1 MTETELKPNLDEN
14 DDVTAN
20 RDVHLSRDFVQSVH
34 DAVRENDDKAV
45 HDLVD
50 KLHAADLADL
60 LEGLSSGYRKNL
72 ITMLGGTLDP
82 EVLHELEGLA
92 QDEIY
97 ESIPNEQI
105 ALAVSEM
112 DTDDAVYV
120 LEELDADDQQEV
132 LKALHVDDRAAIK
145 EGLAYPDESAGRL
158 MQRDLV
164 ALPEF
169 WTVGQAI
176 DFLRDSKE
184 EIADTFYEIFV
195 VDPSYKPIG
204 TMHLSTLLRAGRP
217 KKLGDLMMREQ
228 HLIKAFEDQED
239 VAYYFAKYHLI
250 SAAVVNESGRLVGM
264 ITVDDVV
271 DVIEEE
277 VEEDI
282 MALAGVRESGL
293 NESILDMTKSRF
305 VWLFVNL
312 LTAVLAS
319 TVISLFDATIEQ
331 MVTLAVLMPIVASM
345 GGNAGTQ
352 TMTVAVRA
360 IATKELNINNAW
372 RTLNRE
378 FMVSVLN
385 GSMLAIVAGFVVW
398 LWFDNTTLSLVFAA
412 AMIFNLIIAALS
424 GLLVPISLDKFG
436 VDPAISSSV
445 FVTTITDVVGFF
457 AFLGLAAIILL

>member
-1 MTETELKPNLDEN
+1 MDDAEFDLPLNDEN
-14 DDVTAN
+14 AAPVV
-20 RDVHLSRDFVQSVH
+20 RDVHTSRDFVQSVL
-34 DAVRENDDKAV
+34 DAIKQNDTGSV
-45 HDLVD
+45 HVLVD
-50 KLHAADLADL
+50 TLHAADLADL
-60 LEGLSSGYRKNL
+60 LEGLSSGYRKKL
-72 ITMLGGTLDP
+72 IAMLGGSLDP

-97 ESIPNEQI
+97 ETIPNKQI
-105 ALAVSEM
+105 AQAVSDM
-112 DTDDAVYV
+112 DTDDAIYV
-120 LEELDADDQQEV
+120 LEELDEDDQQEI
-132 LKALHVDDRAAIK
+132 LKTLQADDRAAIE
-145 EGLAYPDESAGRL
+145 EGLSYPDESAGRL

-169 WTVGQAI
+169 WSVGQAI
-176 DFLRDSKE
+176 DYLRDSKE
-184 EIADTFYEIFV
+184 KIADIFYEIFI
-195 VDPSYKPIG
+195 VDPAYRPVGSLG
-204 TMHLSTLLRAGRP
+204 LSTLLRSQRSQNI
-217 KKLGDLMMREQ
+217 GDLMKRKQ
-228 HLIKAFEDQED
+228 HLIKAMEDQED

-250 SAAVVNESGRLVGM
+250 SAAVINEAGRLVGM

-282 MALAGVRESGL
+282 MALAGVHESGL
-293 NESILDMTKSRF
+293 NESIIAMTRSRF

-319 TVISLFDATIEQ
+319 TVISLFDASIEQ
-331 MVTLAVLMPIVASM
+331 MVALAVLMPIVASM

-360 IATKELNINNAW
+360 IATRELNANNTW

-385 GSMLAIVAGFVVW
+385 GSALAIVAGLVVW
-398 LWFDNTTLSLVFAA
+398 IWFGNATLSLVFAS
-412 AMIFNLIIAALS
+412 AMIFNLIVAALS
-424 GLLVPISLDKFG
+424 GLLVPVTLERIG

>member
-1 MTETELKPNLDEN
+1 MTDNEVMPALIEDAVDAP
-14 DDVTAN
+14 V
-20 RDVHLSRDFVQSVH
+20 RDVHLSREFVLSVH
-34 DAVRENDDKAV
+34 DAVREKDDKAV

-50 KLHAADLADL
+50 GLHAADLADL
-60 LEGLSSGYRKNL
+60 LEGLSSGYRRNL
-72 ITMLGGTLDP
+72 ISMLGGTLDP

-97 ESIPNEQI
+97 DSIPNKQI
-105 ALAVSEM
+105 AQAVSEM

-120 LEELDADDQQEV
+120 LEEFAEDDQQEI
-132 LKALHVDDRAAIK
+132 LGALEADDRAAIE
-145 EGLAYPDESAGRL
+145 EGLAYPDESAGRM

-176 DFLRDSKE
+176 DFLRDSE
-184 EIADTFYEIFV
+184 EDIAERFYEVFV
-195 VDPSYKPIG
+195 VDPSYRPIG
-204 TMHLSTLLRAGRP
+204 TMHLSTLLCSQRP
-217 KKLGDLMMREQ
+217 AKLGDIMQSEQ
-228 HLIKAFEDQED
+228 HLINAVEDQEG
-239 VAYYFAKYHLI
+239 VAYFFAKYHLI
-250 SAAVVNESGRLVGM
+250 SAAVVNETGRLVGM

-282 MALAGVRESGL
+282 MALAGVHESGL
-293 NESILDMTKSRF
+293 NESILDMTRSRF
-305 VWLFVNL
+305 VWLFINL

-319 TVISLFDATIEQ
+319 TVIAMFDASIEQ
-331 MVTLAVLMPIVASM
+331 MVALAVLMPIVASM

-360 IATKELNINNAW
+360 IATKELNSNNAW
-372 RTLNRE
+372 RTLHRE

-385 GSMLAIVAGFVVW
+385 GSILAVVAGFVAW
-398 LWFDNTTLSLVFAA
+398 QWFGNATLGLVFAA
-412 AMIFNLIIAALS
+412 AMIFNLIVAGLS
-424 GLLVPISLDKFG
+424 GLLIPITLDRVG
-436 VDPAISSSV
+436 VDPAVSSSV

-457 AFLGLAAIILL
+457 AFLGLAAIILI

>member
-1 MTETELKPNLDEN
+1 MTDTKVAPNLNEEN
-14 DDVTAN
+14 DVSAN
-20 RDVHLSRDFVQSVH
+20 RDVHLSRGFVQSVH
-34 DAVRENDDKAV
+34 DAVRENNDAAV
-45 HDLVD
+45 HELVD
-50 KLHAADLADL
+50 SLHAADLADL
-60 LEGLSSGYRKNL
+60 LEGLSSSYRKNL

-97 ESIPNEQI
+97 DSIPNEQI

-120 LEELDADDQQEV
+120 LEELDEDDQQEV
-132 LKALHVDDRAAIK
+132 LKALQADDRAAIE

-176 DFLRDSKE
+176 DYLRDADE
-184 EIADTFYEIFV
+184 DIADTFYEIYI
-195 VDPSYKPIG
+195 VDPAYKPIG
-204 TMHLSTLLRAGRP
+204 TMHLSTLLRAHRP
-217 KKLGDLMMREQ
+217 AKLGDLMMREQ
-228 HLIKAFEDQED
+228 HLINAKEDQED

-250 SAAVVNESGRLVGM
+250 SAAVVNDTGRLVGM

-293 NESILDMTKSRF
+293 NESIIDMTRSRF

-319 TVISLFDATIEQ
+319 TVISLFDASIEQ

-360 IATKELNINNAW
+360 IATKELNANNAW

-385 GSMLAIVAGFVVW
+385 GSILAIVAGLVAW
-398 LWFDNTTLSLVFAA
+398 LWFDNATLSLVFAA
-412 AMIFNLIIAALS
+412 AMIFNLIVAGLS
-424 GLLVPISLDKFG
+424 GLLIPITLDRIG

-445 FVTTITDVVGFF
+445 FLTTVTDVVGFF

>member
-1 MTETELKPNLDEN
+1 MTETELKQNLDEN
-14 DDVTAN
+14 NDVATN
-20 RDVHLSRDFVQSVH
+20 RDVHMSREFVQFVQ
-34 DAVRENDDKAV
+34 DAVKENDDKAV
-45 HDLVD
+45 HVLVD
-50 KLHAADLADL
+50 SLHAADLADL

-105 ALAVSEM
+105 ALAVAEM
-112 DTDDAVYV
+112 DTDDAIYV

-132 LKALHVDDRAAIK
+132 LKALHLDDRAAIE

-204 TMHLSTLLRAGRP
+204 TMHLSTLLRAQRP
-217 KKLGDLMMREQ
+217 AKLGDLMIREQ
-228 HLIKAFEDQED
+228 HLIKAMEDQED

-277 VEEDI
+277 AEEDI
-282 MALAGVRESGL
+282 MALAGVREGGL

-319 TVISLFDATIEQ
+319 TVISLFDGSIEQ
-331 MVTLAVLMPIVASM
+331 MVALAVLMPIVASM

-360 IATKELNINNAW
+360 IATKELNANNAW

-378 FMVSVLN
+378 FVVSVLN
-385 GSMLAIVAGFVVW
+385 GSMLAIVAGLVVW

-424 GLLVPISLDKFG
+424 GLIVPISLDKIG

-457 AFLGLAAIILL
+457 AFLGLAAIVLL